1 MSNDA
6 NPHYYTLGMA
16 AKATGK
22 SKSALLDAI
31 RKGKFSVID
40 KTENGYKID
49 PAELHRVYPP
59 VTQPARSEQN
69 TEAQEIARLKIE
81 LKVVETELHG
91 ERLRLQDKEKQ
102 LEDVQKDRDHWR
114 QQATYLLE
122 SRREE
127 KKLEPSQ
134 SWFGKLL
141 RRKP

>member
-6 NPHYYTLGMA
+6 NPHYYTLGTA

-127 KKLEPSQ
+127 KKL
-134 SWFGKLL
+134 
-141 RRKP
+141 